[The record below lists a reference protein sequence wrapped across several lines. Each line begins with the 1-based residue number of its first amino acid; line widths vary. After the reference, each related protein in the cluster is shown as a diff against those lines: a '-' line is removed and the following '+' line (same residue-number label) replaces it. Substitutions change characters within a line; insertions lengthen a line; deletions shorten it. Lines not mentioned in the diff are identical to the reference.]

1 MFHLSSHIRTFD
13 VFNVK
18 HLTPYFMDSD
28 ESDGSFQPRVIDVK
42 GYESNDVKFSNCMVR
57 ALSYLETID

>member
-1 MFHLSSHIRTFD
+1 MLHLSSHIRKFD

-18 HLTPYFMDSD
+18 HLTPYFVYSD
-28 ESDGSFQPRVIDVK
+28 ESDGSFQPGVIDAK

-57 ALSYLETID
+57 ALSHLETID